1 MDALAPIITFLDS
14 SMETPTLYGWFHLL
28 FWGLTIVTTV
38 LLCRYVKPDNE
49 KQVRTMLLVTSILVI
64 VLEIYKQFN
73 YSFHID
79 GGRHVY
85 FDYQWYAFP
94 WQFCSTPMF
103 LGLLAGL
110 TKGKVHRALCAYL
123 ATFALF
129 AGAAVMFYPGDVFI
143 STIGINIQTM
153 ICHGSMVVIGVW
165 MLYSQYV
172 KNEHKTI
179 LKAAAVFTCTIG
191 LAMLL
196 NETFYYSGIIGDET
210 FNMFYIS
217 RHFEGTLPV
226 YSLVQP
232 LVPYPV
238 ALLIYIVGFTAAG
251 YIFLLA
257 AMGIR
262 KLCKKKN
269 A

>member
-14 SMETPTLYGWFHLL
+14 SMERPTLYGWFHLL
-28 FWGLTIVTTV
+28 FFGLTILTAV
-38 LLCRYVKPDNE
+38 LLCRYVKPTNE
-49 KQVRTMLLVTSILVI
+49 KQVRAMLLLTSLLVI

-79 GGRHVY
+79 DAGKVY

-94 WQFCSTPMF
+94 WQFCSTPMYV
-103 LGLLAGL
+103 GLLAGL

-123 ATFALF
+123 GTFALF
-129 AGAAVMFYPGDVFI
+129 AGAAVMFYPADVFI

-153 ICHGSMVVIGVW
+153 ICHGSMVAIGVW

-172 KNEHKTI
+172 ANEHKTI
-179 LKAAAVFTCTIG
+179 LKAASVFACAIG
-191 LAMLL
+191 VAMIL
-196 NETFYYSGIIGDET
+196 NEVFFYSGIIGDET
-210 FNMFYIS
+210 FNMFFIS
-217 RHFEGTLPV
+217 PHFEGTLPV

-232 LVPYPV
+232 LVPYPLN
-238 ALLIYIVGFTAAG
+238 LLIYIAGFTAAA

-262 KLCKKKN
+262 QLGKKKS